1 MNKLFT
7 ILFCI
12 LFILNC
18 ASDVNSENI
27 LTDSGNDGD
36 SGGGFTGGGNQTISE
51 LTVELITTYNDQT
64 ASFST
69 NYGNYQRS
77 FIVHVPP
84 NFDYETQSCH

>member
-18 ASDVNSENI
+18 TSDINSENI
-27 LTDSGNDGD
+27 LTDSGTDGD
-36 SGGGFTGGGNQTISE
+36 SSGEFTGGGNQTISE

-69 NYGNYQRS
+69 NYGNYQRN
-77 FIVHVPP
+77 IILK
-84 NFDYETQSCH
+84 

>member
-27 LTDSGNDGD
+27 LTDSGNDED
-36 SGGGFTGGGNQTISE
+36 SEEDLQEEEIKRFLN
-51 LTVELITTYNDQT
+51 
-64 ASFST
+64 
-69 NYGNYQRS
+69 
-77 FIVHVPP
+77 
-84 NFDYETQSCH
+84 

>member
-7 ILFCI
+7 ILLCI

-36 SGGGFTGGGNQTISE
+36 SGGGFTGGGNQTIPE
-51 LTVELITTYNDQT
+51 LTVELITTYNCLLYTSPSPRDQ
-64 ASFST
+64 
-69 NYGNYQRS
+69 
-77 FIVHVPP
+77 
-84 NFDYETQSCH
+84 